1 MKVAAKPAYSN
12 RAKNPYNALLYEHV
26 SSFGSWVE
34 EFSIQ
39 GSFTQRYDVV
49 HVHWPEYGL
58 NLPTLWLALS
68 RILSLLV
75 TLKLAKLKGA
85 KLVWTAHNLEAH
97 DKQQHPALEKWFWKV
112 FLDQLDGY
120 VSLSQLG
127 REKLLSRFPQLEDK
141 PYTITPLG
149 HFRDIYPDETNKVS
163 ARKYLSIP
171 LDRKVI
177 VCAGAIRPYKN
188 LPHLIKIFQQLDDP
202 DLILLIAGLPI
213 TEEVKQEIIAAAEGD
228 DRILLQFGL
237 IPESEFQYYLR
248 AADLVVLPYFRIF
261 NSASALLS
269 LSFECPTL
277 LPDLGAMRELQA
289 QVGKDWIQI
298 YEGELTREAL
308 IKAIAWSIQMRSESI
323 DLSYFDWDNIA
334 QETLKFYT
342 SLAGEES

>member
-1 MKVAAKPAYSN
+1 MKFAAKPAYSN
-12 RAKNPYNALLYEHV
+12 REKNPYNTLLYEHM
-26 SSFGSWVE
+26 SNLGSTVE

-39 GSFTQRYDVV
+39 GAFTQRYDIV

-58 NLPTLWLALS
+58 NLPTIWLAVS

-75 TLKLAKLKGA
+75 TLQFAKLKGA
-85 KLVWTAHNLEAH
+85 KLVWTAHNLKAH
-97 DKQQHPALEKWFWKV
+97 DNQQYPALEKWFWKL
-112 FLDQLDGY
+112 FLGQLDGY
-120 VSLSQLG
+120 VSLNQIG
-127 REKLLSRFPQLEDK
+127 REKLLNRFPQLEGK

-149 HFRDIYPDETNKVS
+149 HFRDIYPDETDKIS
-163 ARKYLSIP
+163 ARKFLSIP
-171 LDRKVI
+171 PDRRVM

-188 LPHLIKIFQQLDDP
+188 LPHLIKVFKQIDDP
-202 DLILLIAGLPI
+202 DLVLLIAGLPI
-213 TEEVKQEIIAAAEGD
+213 NEEIKQEIIATAEGD
-228 DRILLQFGL
+228 NRILLQFGL
-237 IPESEFQYYLR
+237 ISEAEFQYYLR

-289 QVGKDWIQI
+289 QVGEDWIQI
-298 YEGELTREAL
+298 YEGELTSEAL
-308 IKAIAWSIQMRSESI
+308 AQAITWAIQPRSESI

-334 QETLKFYT
+334 QETLKFYM